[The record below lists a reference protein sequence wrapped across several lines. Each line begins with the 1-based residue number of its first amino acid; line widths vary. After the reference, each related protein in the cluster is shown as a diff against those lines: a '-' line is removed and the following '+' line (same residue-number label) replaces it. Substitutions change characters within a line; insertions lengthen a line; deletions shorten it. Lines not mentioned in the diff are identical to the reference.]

1 MNALRIK
8 RIQRYIINHFREFFM
23 AEITEAQV
31 LAALKG
37 VQHNG
42 QDLVS
47 TGMINGVAIKS
58 GAVQAALEID
68 PRMASEMTPVQKA
81 AEAAIRAIPGVLSA
95 TVVLTAESA
104 AKPAAP
110 AAPAP
115 GGNGPQPGANTDGGA
130 IPHVATIIAVASG
143 KGGVGK
149 STVAANLATALARQ
163 GLNIG
168 LLDADIYGPS
178 MPRMLGRTDRPD
190 SPDGKKLMPLE
201 AHGLKFMSIGLMVDE
216 RTPMIWRGP
225 MVMSALQQMLQDVQW
240 ATADAPMDILVL
252 DMPPGTGDAQLTVAQ
267 RVPLAGAVIVSTPQD
282 IALLDARRGVA
293 MFEKVNVPVLGVV
306 ENMSMYICPN
316 CGHEAHPFGHGGAR
330 KEAEALGVPCLAEI
344 PLTLGIREQGD
355 AGAPMVVAHP
365 DSPEAAAF
373 MQLAS
378 NVHEALQNQ
387 LSQASGGPKIVFE

>member
-1 MNALRIK
+1 
-8 RIQRYIINHFREFFM
+8 M

-31 LAALKG
+31 LDALKTIG
-37 VQHNG
+37 HNG
-42 QDLVS
+42 KDLVS
-47 TGMINGVAIKS
+47 AGMISGVAIKS

-68 PRMASEMTPVQKA
+68 PKLASEMTPVQKA
-81 AEAAIRAIPGVLSA
+81 AEVAIRGIPGVLSA
-95 TVVLTAESA
+95 TVILTAESA
-104 AKPAAP
+104 SEP

-115 GGNGPQPGANTDGGA
+115 GGDGPRAASNTDGGA
-130 IPHVATIIAVASG
+130 IPNVATIIAVASG

-163 GLNIG
+163 GLRIG

-190 SPDGKKLMPLE
+190 SPDGKQLLPLE
-201 AHGLKFMSIGLMVDE
+201 AHGIKFMSIGLMVDE

-240 ATADAPMDILVL
+240 ATTEDPMDILVL

-293 MFEKVNVPVLGVV
+293 MFEKVNVAVLGVV
-306 ENMSMYICPN
+306 ENMSMYICPS
-316 CGHEAHPFGHGGAR
+316 CGHEAHPFGHGGA
-330 KEAEALGVPCLAEI
+330 KAEAEALGVPCLAEI
-344 PLTLGIREQGD
+344 PLTIGIRVQGD
-355 AGAPMVVAHP
+355 AGAPIVVANP
-365 DSPEAAAF
+365 DSPEADAF
-373 MQLAS
+373 MKLAA

-387 LSQASGGPKIVFE
+387 LSQASGGPKIVFD

>member
-1 MNALRIK
+1 
-8 RIQRYIINHFREFFM
+8 M

-31 LAALKG
+31 LDALKTIG
-37 VQHNG
+37 HNG
-42 QDLVS
+42 KDLVS
-47 TGMINGVAIKS
+47 AGMISGVAIKS

-68 PRMASEMTPVQKA
+68 PKLASEMAPIQKA
-81 AEAAIRAIPGVLSA
+81 AEAAIRGIPGVLSA
-95 TVVLTAESA
+95 TVILTAESA
-104 AKPAAP
+104 PKP

-115 GGNGPQPGANTDGGA
+115 GGDGPRAASNTDGGA

-163 GLNIG
+163 GLRIG

-190 SPDGKKLMPLE
+190 SPDGKQLLPLE
-201 AHGLKFMSIGLMVDE
+201 AHGIKFMSIGLMVDE

-240 ATADAPMDILVL
+240 ATAEDPMDILVL

-316 CGHEAHPFGHGGAR
+316 CGHEAHPFGHGGA
-330 KEAEALGVPCLAEI
+330 KAEAEALGVPCLAEI
-344 PLTLGIREQGD
+344 PLTIGIREQGD
-355 AGAPMVVAHP
+355 AGTPMVVAHP
-365 DSPEAAAF
+365 ESPEADAF
-373 MQLAS
+373 MKLAA

-387 LSQASGGPKIVFE
+387 LSQASGGPKIVFD

>member
-1 MNALRIK
+1 
-8 RIQRYIINHFREFFM
+8 M
-23 AEITEAQV
+23 AEITQAQV
-31 LAALKG
+31 LDALKTIG
-37 VQHNG
+37 HEG
-42 QDLVS
+42 KDLVS
-47 TGMINGVAIKS
+47 AGMISGVAIKS

-68 PRMASEMTPVQKA
+68 PQLASEMTPIQKA
-81 AEAAIRAIPGVLSA
+81 AEAAIRGIPGVLSA
-95 TVVLTAESA
+95 TVILTAESA
-104 AKPAAP
+104 SKPATP
-110 AAPAP
+110 TP
-115 GGNGPQPGANTDGGA
+115 GGGGPRAAANTDGGA

-163 GLNIG
+163 GLRIG

-178 MPRMLGRTDRPD
+178 MPRMLGRTERPD
-190 SPDGKKLMPLE
+190 SPDGKQLLPLE
-201 AHGLKFMSIGLMVDE
+201 AHGIKFMSIGLMVDE

-240 ATADAPMDILVL
+240 ATAEAPMDILVL

-293 MFEKVNVPVLGVV
+293 MFEKVNVSVLGVV

-316 CGHEAHPFGHGGAR
+316 CGHEAYPFGHGGAR
-330 KEAEALGVPCLAEI
+330 AEAEALGVPCLAEI
-344 PLTLGIREQGD
+344 PLTIGIREQGD

-365 DSPEAAAF
+365 DSPEADAF
-373 MQLAS
+373 MKLAA

-387 LSQASGGPKIVFE
+387 LSQASGLPKIVFD

>member
-1 MNALRIK
+1 
-8 RIQRYIINHFREFFM
+8 M

-31 LAALKG
+31 LDALKTIG
-37 VQHNG
+37 HNG
-42 QDLVS
+42 KDLVS
-47 TGMINGVAIKS
+47 AGMISGVAIKS

-68 PRMASEMTPVQKA
+68 PKLASEMTPIQKA
-81 AEAAIRAIPGVLSA
+81 AEAAIRGIPGVLSA
-95 TVVLTAESA
+95 TVILTAESA
-104 AKPAAP
+104 PKP

-115 GGNGPQPGANTDGGA
+115 GGDGPRAASNTDGGA
-130 IPHVATIIAVASG
+130 IPNVATIIAVASG

-163 GLNIG
+163 GLRIG

-190 SPDGKKLMPLE
+190 SPDGKQLLPLE
-201 AHGLKFMSIGLMVDE
+201 AHGIKFMSIGLMVDE

-240 ATADAPMDILVL
+240 ATAEDPMDILVL

-306 ENMSMYICPN
+306 ENMSMYICPS
-316 CGHEAHPFGHGGAR
+316 CGHEAHPFGHGGA
-330 KEAEALGVPCLAEI
+330 KAEAEALGVPCLAEI
-344 PLTLGIREQGD
+344 PLTIGIREQGD

-365 DSPEAAAF
+365 DSPEADAF
-373 MQLAS
+373 MKLAA

-387 LSQASGGPKIVFE
+387 LSQASGGPKIVFD

>member
-1 MNALRIK
+1 
-8 RIQRYIINHFREFFM
+8 M

-31 LAALKG
+31 LDALKTIG
-37 VQHNG
+37 HNG
-42 QDLVS
+42 KDLVS
-47 TGMINGVAIKS
+47 AGMISGVAIKS
-58 GAVQAALEID
+58 CAVQAALEID
-68 PRMASEMTPVQKA
+68 PKLASEMAPIQKA
-81 AEAAIRAIPGVLSA
+81 AEAAIRGIPGVLSA
-95 TVVLTAESA
+95 TVILTAESA
-104 AKPAAP
+104 PKP

-115 GGNGPQPGANTDGGA
+115 GGDGPRAASNTDGGA

-163 GLNIG
+163 GLRIG

-190 SPDGKKLMPLE
+190 SPDGKQLLPLE
-201 AHGLKFMSIGLMVDE
+201 AHGIKFMSIGLMVDE

-240 ATADAPMDILVL
+240 ATAEDPMDILVL

-316 CGHEAHPFGHGGAR
+316 CGHEAHPFGHGGA
-330 KEAEALGVPCLAEI
+330 KAEAEALGVPCLAEI
-344 PLTLGIREQGD
+344 PLTIGIREQGD
-355 AGAPMVVAHP
+355 AGTPMVVAHP
-365 DSPEAAAF
+365 NSPEADAF
-373 MQLAS
+373 MKLAA

-387 LSQASGGPKIVFE
+387 LSQASGGPKIVFD

>member
-1 MNALRIK
+1 
-8 RIQRYIINHFREFFM
+8 M

-31 LAALKG
+31 LDALKTIG
-37 VQHNG
+37 HNG
-42 QDLVS
+42 KDLVS
-47 TGMINGVAIKS
+47 AGMISGVAIKS

-68 PRMASEMTPVQKA
+68 PKLASEMTPIQKA
-81 AEAAIRAIPGVLSA
+81 AEAAIRGIPGVLSA
-95 TVVLTAESA
+95 TVILTAENA
-104 AKPAAP
+104 PKP

-115 GGNGPQPGANTDGGA
+115 GGDGPRAASNTDGGA
-130 IPHVATIIAVASG
+130 IPNVATIIAVASG

-163 GLNIG
+163 GLRIG

-190 SPDGKKLMPLE
+190 SPDGKQLLPLE
-201 AHGLKFMSIGLMVDE
+201 AHGIKFMSIGLMVDE

-240 ATADAPMDILVL
+240 ATAEDPMDILVL

-306 ENMSMYICPN
+306 ENMSMYICPS

-330 KEAEALGVPCLAEI
+330 AEAEALGVPCLAEI
-344 PLTLGIREQGD
+344 PLTIGIREQGD

-365 DSPEAAAF
+365 DSPEADAF
-373 MQLAS
+373 MKLGA

-387 LSQASGGPKIVFE
+387 LSQASGGPKIVFD

>member
-1 MNALRIK
+1 MG
-8 RIQRYIINHFREFFM
+8 
-23 AEITEAQV
+23 EITQAQV
-31 LAALKG
+31 LDALKTIG
-37 VQHNG
+37 HEG
-42 QDLVS
+42 KDLVS
-47 TGMINGVAIKS
+47 AGMISGVAIKS

-68 PRMASEMTPVQKA
+68 PQLASEMTPIQKA
-81 AEAAIRAIPGVLSA
+81 AEAAIRGIPGVLSA
-95 TVVLTAESA
+95 TVILTAESA
-104 AKPAAP
+104 SKPATP
-110 AAPAP
+110 TP
-115 GGNGPQPGANTDGGA
+115 GGGGPRAAANTDGGA
-130 IPHVATIIAVASG
+130 IPPVATIIAVASG

-163 GLNIG
+163 GLRIG

-178 MPRMLGRTDRPD
+178 MPRMLGRTERPD
-190 SPDGKKLMPLE
+190 SPDGKQLLPLE
-201 AHGLKFMSIGLMVDE
+201 AHGIKFMSIGLMVDE

-240 ATADAPMDILVL
+240 ATAEAPMDILVL

-293 MFEKVNVPVLGVV
+293 MFEKVNVSVLGVV

-316 CGHEAHPFGHGGAR
+316 CGHEAYPFGHGGAR
-330 KEAEALGVPCLAEI
+330 AEAEALGVPCLAEI
-344 PLTLGIREQGD
+344 PLTIGIREQGD

-365 DSPEAAAF
+365 DSPEADAF
-373 MQLAS
+373 MKLAA

-387 LSQASGGPKIVFE
+387 LSQASGLPKIVFD

>member
-1 MNALRIK
+1 
-8 RIQRYIINHFREFFM
+8 M

-31 LAALKG
+31 LDALKTIG
-37 VQHNG
+37 HNG
-42 QDLVS
+42 KDLVS
-47 TGMINGVAIKS
+47 AGMISGVAIKS

-68 PRMASEMTPVQKA
+68 PKLASEMTPIQKA
-81 AEAAIRAIPGVLSA
+81 AEAAIRGVPGVLSA
-95 TVVLTAESA
+95 TVILTAESA
-104 AKPAAP
+104 PKP

-115 GGNGPQPGANTDGGA
+115 GGDGPRAASITDGGA
-130 IPHVATIIAVASG
+130 IPNVATIIAVASG

-163 GLNIG
+163 GLRIG

-190 SPDGKKLMPLE
+190 SPDGKQLLPLE
-201 AHGLKFMSIGLMVDE
+201 AHGIKFMSIGLMVDE

-240 ATADAPMDILVL
+240 ATAEDPMDILVL

-293 MFEKVNVPVLGVV
+293 MFEKVSVAVLGVV
-306 ENMSMYICPN
+306 ENMSMYICPS
-316 CGHEAHPFGHGGAR
+316 CGHETHPFGHGGA
-330 KEAEALGVPCLAEI
+330 KAEAEALGVPCLAEI
-344 PLTLGIREQGD
+344 PLTIGIREQGD

-365 DSPEAAAF
+365 DSPEADAF
-373 MQLAS
+373 MKLAA

-387 LSQASGGPKIVFE
+387 LSQASGGPKIVFD

>member
-1 MNALRIK
+1 
-8 RIQRYIINHFREFFM
+8 M

-31 LAALKG
+31 LDALKTIG
-37 VQHNG
+37 HNG
-42 QDLVS
+42 KDLVS
-47 TGMINGVAIKS
+47 AGMISGVAIKS

-68 PRMASEMTPVQKA
+68 PKLASEMAPIQKA
-81 AEAAIRAIPGVLSA
+81 AEAAIRGIPGVLSA
-95 TVVLTAESA
+95 TVILTAESA
-104 AKPAAP
+104 PKP

-115 GGNGPQPGANTDGGA
+115 GGDGPRAASNTDGGA

-163 GLNIG
+163 GLRIG

-190 SPDGKKLMPLE
+190 SPDGKQLLPLE
-201 AHGLKFMSIGLMVDE
+201 AHGIKFMSIGLMVDE

-240 ATADAPMDILVL
+240 ATAEDPMDILVL

-316 CGHEAHPFGHGGAR
+316 CGHEAHPFGHGGA
-330 KEAEALGVPCLAEI
+330 KAEAEALGVPCLAEI
-344 PLTLGIREQGD
+344 PLTIGIREQGD
-355 AGAPMVVAHP
+355 AGTPMVVAHP
-365 DSPEAAAF
+365 NSPEADAF
-373 MQLAS
+373 MKLAA

-387 LSQASGGPKIVFE
+387 LSQASGGPKIVFD

>member
-1 MNALRIK
+1 
-8 RIQRYIINHFREFFM
+8 M

-31 LAALKG
+31 LDALKTIG
-37 VQHNG
+37 HKG
-42 QDLVS
+42 KDLVS
-47 TGMINGVAIKS
+47 AGMIGGVAIKS
-58 GAVQAALEID
+58 GAVQAALEMD
-68 PRMASEMTPVQKA
+68 PQLASEMTPIQKA
-81 AEAAIRAIPGVLSA
+81 AEAAIRGIPGVLSA
-95 TVVLTAESA
+95 TVILTAESSST
-104 AKPAAP
+104 PAAP
-110 AAPAP
+110 AL
-115 GGNGPQPGANTDGGA
+115 GGDGPRAANNTDGGA

-163 GLNIG
+163 GLRVG

-190 SPDGKKLMPLE
+190 SPDGKQLLPLE
-201 AHGLKFMSIGLMVDE
+201 AHGIKFMSIGLMVDE

-240 ATADAPMDILVL
+240 ATAEAPMDILVL

-330 KEAEALGVPCLAEI
+330 AEAEALGVPCLSEI
-344 PLTLGIREQGD
+344 PLTIGIREQGD

-365 DSPEAAAF
+365 DSPEADAF
-373 MQLAS
+373 MKLAA
-378 NVHEALQNQ
+378 NVHEAMQNQ
-387 LSQASGGPKIVFE
+387 LSQASGGPKIVFD

>member
-1 MNALRIK
+1 
-8 RIQRYIINHFREFFM
+8 M

-31 LAALKG
+31 LAALKTIG
-37 VQHNG
+37 HNG

-47 TGMINGVAIKS
+47 AGMISGVAIKS

-68 PRMASEMTPVQKA
+68 PKRASEMTPIQKA
-81 AEAAIRAIPGVLSA
+81 AEAAIRGIPGVLSA
-95 TVVLTAESA
+95 TVILTAESA
-104 AKPAAP
+104 PKQ

-115 GGNGPQPGANTDGGA
+115 GGDGPRAGSNTDGGA

-163 GLNIG
+163 GLRIG

-190 SPDGKKLMPLE
+190 SPDGKQLLPLE
-201 AHGLKFMSIGLMVDE
+201 AHGVKFMSIGLMVDE

-330 KEAEALGVPCLAEI
+330 KEAEALGVQCLAEI
-344 PLTLGIREQGD
+344 PLTIGIREQGD

-365 DSPEAAAF
+365 DSSESAAF

-387 LSQASGGPKIVFE
+387 LSQPSGGPKIVFE

>member
-1 MNALRIK
+1 
-8 RIQRYIINHFREFFM
+8 M

-31 LAALKG
+31 LAALKTIG
-37 VQHNG
+37 HNG

-47 TGMINGVAIKS
+47 AGMISGVAIKS

-68 PRMASEMTPVQKA
+68 PKLASEMTPIQKA
-81 AEAAIRAIPGVLSA
+81 AEAAIRGIPGVLSA
-95 TVVLTAESA
+95 TVILTAESA
-104 AKPAAP
+104 PKQ

-115 GGNGPQPGANTDGGA
+115 GGDGPRAASNTDGGA

-163 GLNIG
+163 GLRIG

-190 SPDGKKLMPLE
+190 SPDGKQLLPLE
-201 AHGLKFMSIGLMVDE
+201 AHGVIFMSIGLMVDE

-306 ENMSMYICPN
+306 ENMSIYICPN

-344 PLTLGIREQGD
+344 PLTIGIREQGD

-365 DSPEAAAF
+365 DSPESAAF